1 MLPSSW
7 DNALGL
13 DTGDFVWHC
22 RVSRKGEYVKSVGR
36 DVLQEVM
43 ALVDDVAD
51 SSDRIDAGRRLP
63 DDLVAKLK
71 SAGAFRALIPTVYG
85 GLEARFEDY
94 VLAIQA
100 LAQADAS
107 TAWCVNQAAVIGV
120 TSLWLQEEAIR
131 EIWSDPDTSVANGP
145 PFDAAIRVKD
155 GQYVLDGHWGFSSG
169 CQHSVWMM
177 ATAKCS
183 EGGYRI
189 AYFRPNHVEF
199 IDNWQVAG
207 LRGTGSFEFRIHELE
222 VPSDKVA
229 DMMLPATH
237 LADITL
243 MPNTLLFATSFAAVA
258 LGVAKGA
265 MQDVI
270 DLAQGKIPRWTSVK
284 VKDDPDVQRFVGKAT
299 ARWRAADSYLH
310 RTLERVFAEL
320 RETGEVTH
328 DMRGEMRMA
337 GTHVIQ
343 ECAEVVELA
352 YKISGSTGIYQDQRL
367 QRRFQDMHVITQ
379 HVQGREAYFAA
390 LGRHQLTGHY
400 ELGPMM

>member
-1 MLPSSW
+1 MFKPELSLE
-7 DNALGL
+7 NVIALT
-13 DTGDFVWHC
+13 DEVTGA
-22 RVSRKGEYVKSVGR
+22 G
-36 DVLQEVM
+36 
-43 ALVDDVAD
+43 
-51 SSDRIDAGRRLP
+51 DRIEAERRIP
-63 DDLVAKLK
+63 DELVSKLK
-71 SAGAFRALIPTVYG
+71 NAGAFRALIPQEFG
-85 GLEARFEDY
+85 GLGAQFEDY
-94 VLAIQA
+94 VQVIKT

-107 TAWCVNQAAVIGV
+107 TAWCVNQAAVIGL
-120 TSLWLQEEAIR
+120 TSLWLEESAIQ
-131 EIWSDPDTSVANGP
+131 EIWADPHTSVANGP
-145 PFDAAIRVKD
+145 PFDAAIEKVD
-155 GQYVLDGHWGFSSG
+155 GGYSLNGHWGFSSG

-177 ATAKCS
+177 ATAKCT

-189 AYFRPNHVEF
+189 AYFRPGDVEF

-207 LRGTGSFEFRIHELE
+207 LRGTGSFEFRISDLL
-222 VPSDKVA
+222 VPEARVA
-229 DMMLPATH
+229 DMMNPATH
-237 LADITL
+237 LSDLTL
-243 MPNTLLFATSFAAVA
+243 MPNALLFATSFAAVA

-284 VKDDPDVQRFVGKAT
+284 VKDDPDVQRFVGRAT

-310 RTLERVFAEL
+310 RTLETVFAEL
-320 RETGEVTH
+320 RRTEEVTH
-328 DMRGEMRMA
+328 DMRSEMRMV

-352 YKISGSTGIYQDQRL
+352 YKISGSTGIYQDQLL

-400 ELGPMM
+400 EISPMM